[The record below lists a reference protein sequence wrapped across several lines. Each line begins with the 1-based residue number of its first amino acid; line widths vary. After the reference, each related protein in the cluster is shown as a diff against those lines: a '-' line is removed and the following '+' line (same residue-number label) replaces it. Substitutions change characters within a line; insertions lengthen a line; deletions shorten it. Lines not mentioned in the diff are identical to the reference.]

1 MAQVSAVL
9 FFLFYTLIC
18 HVICYPQYR
27 DKIPNGMKVPHP
39 CKKNSVWDG
48 VGHLAW
54 TGGGKRNPFGDDF
67 AANGHDWS
75 KVCKLD
81 SDGDG
86 KSNGDELGK

>member
-1 MAQVSAVL
+1 
-9 FFLFYTLIC
+9 
-18 HVICYPQYR
+18 
-27 DKIPNGMKVPHP
+27 MKVPHP